1 MYHKKTISMS
11 ILCHKY
17 HLRIDLLITDQKSGL
32 KVSILN
38 FVKATGKILIGYFL
52 MQELDAR
59 SQVLEFLQV
68 LQLYDEIFGD
78 VRYGLNYQRSASLRK
93 PVNHPKDD
101 NITKLTEECTRI
113 ISADIFD
120 YPLDLFVNIRSAKAT
135 CLIIFNA
142 RRGGEPVQ
150 LQLYQ

>member
-1 MYHKKTISMS
+1 MS

-17 HLRIDLLITDQKSGL
+17 HLRIVLLITDQKSGL
-32 KVSILN
+32 KVSILS

-59 SQVLEFLQV
+59 SQVVEFLQV

-78 VRYGLNYQRSASLRK
+78 VRYGLNYQRSVSLRK

-101 NITKLTEECTRI
+101 DNK
-113 ISADIFD
+113 AD
-120 YPLDLFVNIRSAKAT
+120 
-135 CLIIFNA
+135 
-142 RRGGEPVQ
+142 GGV
-150 LQLYQ
+150 Y